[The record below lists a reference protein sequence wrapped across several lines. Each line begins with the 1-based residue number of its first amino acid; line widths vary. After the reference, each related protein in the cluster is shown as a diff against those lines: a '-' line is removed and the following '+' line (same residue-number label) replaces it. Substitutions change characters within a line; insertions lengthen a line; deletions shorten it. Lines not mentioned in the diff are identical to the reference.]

1 MKRLVVTDTGPLVI
15 FARSGRLDIVLGVAE
30 RVIVTETVRREC
42 TANILKPGA
51 VEIAKALGDGR
62 LTTVA
67 DVVNPAIE
75 KTHLDP
81 GEKSAIAYAISLPPK
96 DGTLLMDERRGRSVA
111 ALHGLAVIG
120 SAGLLVVAKRLELIT
135 SVAQVLDDWE
145 KVGYWLDSSVVKT
158 VLSMAGEVP
167 PSTRKNPNRP

>member
-1 MKRLVVTDTGPLVI
+1 
-15 FARSGRLDIVLGVAE
+15 
-30 RVIVTETVRREC
+30 
-42 TANILKPGA
+42 
-51 VEIAKALGDGR
+51 
-62 LTTVA
+62 
-67 DVVNPAIE
+67 
-75 KTHLDP
+75 
-81 GEKSAIAYAISLPPK
+81 
-96 DGTLLMDERRGRSVA
+96 MDERRGRSVA